1 MENSIS
7 RHSFVHI
14 LTFTLLCTIVSGCAI
29 TKTKPPKD
37 PELSYTWG
45 AGSSGQA
52 RKVTGLKKCANKSCT
67 DVDFKNLDIWLKTTG
82 DQRQKSEVEV
92 CHNSSNPFIQ
102 RCDVYDCYEDHAAQ
116 QSVCDFLY
124 DYNKNCMSEQCS
136 N

>member
-1 MENSIS
+1 MKKNDH
-7 RHSFVHI
+7 RYPLMQT
-14 LTFTLLCTIVSGCAI
+14 LTLALLCTIASGCAT
-29 TKTKPPKD
+29 TKTKPPTD
-37 PELSYTWG
+37 PDLSYTWG
-45 AGSSGQA
+45 PGAGAQE
-52 RKVTGLKKCANKSCT
+52 RKITSLKKCANKSCS
-67 DVDFKNLDIWLKTTG
+67 DVDFKKLDIWLKTAG
-82 DQRQKSEVEV
+82 DQRQKNEVEV